1 MIQAFRAKAKI
12 MSLSDLVKDIIEVTG
27 YVEQIEANSD
37 EEAEARIENIDEFI
51 SKVVSFDEEHEE
63 TTLTEFLA
71 EVALVADIDSVDEN
85 RNKVLLMTLHS
96 AKGLEFPHVYLAG
109 MEDGLFPSY
118 MSIMADSKEEI
129 AEERRLAY
137 VGITRAKEDLTVTAA
152 KTRMIRGETQY
163 NPVSRFLQE
172 IPQELLDNRVPKK
185 KAFDFDEFP
194 DETFSSAKKSFA
206 KKPYQ
211 SVFGKTAP
219 MEVYSKPRPVLSDNV
234 FDKPKPVSEGN
245 IFDQTKPVSDGNVFN
260 QAKSVSDGNVFDQAK
275 PVSKPATGGYQTIT
289 KPKPKAI
296 LKAKETRA
304 EVKPFIAQGVSK
316 GVAVP
321 GTKPDY
327 DIGDRVKHIKFGE
340 GIVTVSY
347 THLTLP
353 TKA

>member
-1 MIQAFRAKAKI
+1 M
-12 MSLSDLVKDIIEVTG
+12 
-27 YVEQIEANSD
+27 
-37 EEAEARIENIDEFI
+37 
-51 SKVVSFDEEHEE
+51 
-63 TTLTEFLA
+63 A

-152 KTRMIRGETQY
+152 KTRKIRGETQY

-185 KAFDFDEFP
+185 KTFDFDEFP

-234 FDKPKPVSEGN
+234 FDKPKPVS
-245 IFDQTKPVSDGNVFN
+245 
-260 QAKSVSDGNVFDQAK
+260 DGNVFDQAKPVSK

-296 LKAKETRA
+296 LKPKETRA

-316 GVAVP
+316 GVAAP

-340 GIVTVSY
+340 GVVKAMEKGPRDYQVTVEFENY
-347 THLTLP
+347 GQKILFAAFAKLQ
-353 TKA
+353 KI

>member
-1 MIQAFRAKAKI
+1 MAF
-12 MSLSDLVKDIIEVTG
+12 
-27 YVEQIEANSD
+27 
-37 EEAEARIENIDEFI
+37 
-51 SKVVSFDEEHEE
+51 
-63 TTLTEFLA
+63 
-71 EVALVADIDSVDEN
+71 
-85 RNKVLLMTLHS
+85 
-96 AKGLEFPHVYLAG
+96 
-109 MEDGLFPSY
+109 SY
-118 MSIMADSKEEI
+118 ACLADSKEEI

-185 KAFDFDEFP
+185 KTFDFDEFP

-245 IFDQTKPVSDGNVFN
+245 IFDRVKTVSDGNVFDQAKPVSDGNVFN
-260 QAKSVSDGNVFDQAK
+260 QEKSVSNGNVFDQAK

-296 LKAKETRA
+296 LKPKETRA

-340 GIVTVSY
+340 GVVKAMEKGPRDYQVTVGFENY
-347 THLTLP
+347 GQKILFAAFAKLQ
-353 TKA
+353 KI